1 MVSLLLV
8 LEFLYRFKI
17 IKKIINKKILWGKIV
32 VQQSIIYSIY
42 AYCIIYY
49 HNHVYIMH
57 NNVVNYAIELY
68 IKITAEFLISC
79 SWSFQIIRP
88 VFYLRE
94 GTYLFSFV
102 KVLIM
107 NSDRS
112 RLNSNLFESIA
123 ALFRNNYSV
132 RI

>member
-57 NNVVNYAIELY
+57 NNVVNCAIELY